1 MRILTLIGSRPL
13 PPIAGPTIRFA
24 YLWPHVARSQD
35 VELKVLGLDIPTLPT
50 TEPARFPGLDAEFF
64 PFGPRGFWNRV
75 VGRFSRSWHEYPYC
89 PALAQRVDELI
100 ESFRPDVI
108 HADEFRMAAYLPS
121 VRGLPSSAVESVTF
135 HNIESDLFAR
145 LVSPAVPRPL
155 KGLASRLQVRSLKQF
170 ENRVA
175 HAVSLRLA
183 YSELDRQGYSALY
196 PDLVWKTTR
205 NGVNVSDISPA
216 PQVVEPS
223 VFLLGRWSYGPNV
236 LGLRWFLD
244 QVRPHLDP
252 ALKIVVA
259 GSGASETLKGW
270 VSEAGWTFHDT
281 PLDLN
286 PLYAEAAVVAVP
298 VLEGSGTRG
307 KILEALAHE
316 RVVVTTTKGPEGLD
330 LGADSGIVIAD
341 EPRQFAEKLAEVA
354 SSPPESRAQAA
365 HRGRQAVLARY
376 DWSVVASELLEAWR
390 SCMSP

>member
-1 MRILTLIGSRPL
+1 MRILALIGSRPL

-24 YLWPHVARSQD
+24 YLWPQVARSQD
-35 VELKVLGLDIPTLPT
+35 VELKVLGLDIPTVPT

-75 VGRFSRSWHEYPYC
+75 RGRFSRSWHEYPYC
-89 PALAQRVDELI
+89 SALAQRVDELI

-121 VRGLPSSAVESVTF
+121 VRGLSSTGIQSVTF
-135 HNIESDLFAR
+135 HNVESVLFAK
-145 LVSPAVPRPL
+145 LISPAVPWPL
-155 KGLASRLQVRSLKQF
+155 KGVASRLQIRSLKRF
-170 ENRVA
+170 EDRVA
-175 HAVSLRLA
+175 HAISLRLV
-183 YSELDRQGYSALY
+183 YSEPDRQCYSSMY

-205 NGVNVSDISPA
+205 NGVNVGDIRPA
-216 PQVVEPS
+216 PQVADPS
-223 VFLLGRWSYGPNV
+223 VFLVGRWSYGPNIM
-236 LGLRWFLD
+236 GLRWLID
-244 QVRPHLDP
+244 EVRPHLDP

-286 PLYAEAAVVAVP
+286 PFYAQASVVAVP
-298 VLEGSGTRG
+298 VLEGGGTRG

-354 SSPPESRAQAA
+354 TSSPESRAEAA
-365 HRGRQAVLARY
+365 RRGREAVHARY